1 MKLGPD
7 MYHPN
12 TFNIPKNEGVKNGQV
27 WGGGLVGW
35 SATKK
40 PPENDIKLRESRL

>member
-1 MKLGPD
+1 MKLDPD

-27 WGGGLVGW
+27 WGGGGGW
-35 SATKK
+35 WGGAQPKNHQRMT
-40 PPENDIKLRESRL
+40 

>member
-27 WGGGLVGW
+27 WGGGVGGVERNQK
-35 SATKK
+35 TT
-40 PPENDIKLRESRL
+40 RE